1 MRAAYSY
8 LWYFFIYA
16 FLGWCAEVVF
26 AAAQKGTFVNRGFLN
41 GPLYPIYGVGLVAVV
56 ALLAPV
62 QDSLGLLY
70 LGAVLL
76 TSAIELVTGF
86 LMEKLFHQRWWDY
99 STMPFNIGGYVC
111 LEFSLMWGLGAMVM
125 VKVIHPTI
133 AALVNII
140 PPLVGFVL
148 MCLLYAVYAADVVAT
163 AIAASDLARELDAL
177 EKVADSMHAVSD
189 AMTEILGTTALDMDQ
204 KMDES
209 RLQLKLAAAEARD
222 SYDKLSP
229 REAASTMRARADEA
243 MEAAR
248 RASQTARLNAAEAA
262 KAVKLAA
269 QGKAE
274 QTTAFLQLEQL
285 KEELAARA
293 QVMQARTRRGTH
305 LLGKGRMLRAY
316 PKLKHGQDNRSLSS
330 LLEQLEDEYPDSFN
344 GFGIQ

>member
-111 LEFSLMWGLGAMVM
+111 LLFSLIWGLACVLIVDVVHPLVAGFVAHIPTKLGWPLSVSYT
-125 VKVIHPTI
+125 HLTLPTI
-133 AALVNII
+133 RLV
-140 PPLVGFVL
+140 
-148 MCLLYAVYAADVVAT
+148 
-163 AIAASDLARELDAL
+163 
-177 EKVADSMHAVSD
+177 
-189 AMTEILGTTALDMDQ
+189 
-204 KMDES
+204 
-209 RLQLKLAAAEARD
+209 
-222 SYDKLSP
+222 
-229 REAASTMRARADEA
+229 
-243 MEAAR
+243 
-248 RASQTARLNAAEAA
+248 
-262 KAVKLAA
+262 
-269 QGKAE
+269 
-274 QTTAFLQLEQL
+274 
-285 KEELAARA
+285 
-293 QVMQARTRRGTH
+293 
-305 LLGKGRMLRAY
+305 
-316 PKLKHGQDNRSLSS
+316 
-330 LLEQLEDEYPDSFN
+330 
-344 GFGIQ
+344 